1 MKKKKLLILALCALM
16 AVSAVGCGKGDTTS
30 SDTSDQTEA
39 ADTSKDGDSKKSS
52 EDKDKEKKKDKS
64 KDEAKPEENYDYET
78 TDELMSA
85 VDEFNNTNDPD
96 RKAEI
101 GEEIQKFI
109 DQVEAQ
115 SENQD

>member
-30 SDTSDQTEA
+30 SDTSPQTEA
-39 ADTSKDGDSKKSS
+39 ADNTKNGDSKKNA
-52 EDKDKEKKKDKS
+52 EDKDKGKA
-64 KDEAKPEENYDYET
+64 KDEAKPEEDYEYET

-85 VDEFNNTNDPD
+85 VDEFNNTDDPD
-96 RKAEI
+96 RKAEL

-115 SENQD
+115 